1 MEENIKPFEN
11 KVWLSSPTMHGEE
24 LQFVKEA
31 IETNWVS
38 TVGKNIDELEKMVA
52 NYVGVKHAVALA
64 SGTSAIHLAVKLAS
78 LKAYNTMTGV
88 GDGKADHFMVKKFFA
103 QI

>member
-52 NYVGVKHAVALA
+52 NYV
-64 SGTSAIHLAVKLAS
+64 I
-78 LKAYNTMTGV
+78 
-88 GDGKADHFMVKKFFA
+88 
-103 QI
+103 I

>member
-1 MEENIKPFEN
+1 MGQNVKPFEN

-38 TVGKNIDELEKMVA
+38 TVGKNINELEKMVA
-52 NYVGVKHAVALA
+52 NYVGVKEAVALS
-64 SGTSAIHLAVKLAS
+64 SGTSAIHMAVKLAA
-78 LKAYNTMTGV
+78 LKAYNTMKRRFTLW
-88 GDGKADHFMVKKFFA
+88 
-103 QI
+103 